1 MHVDGSPAH
10 RQLMAKQAAT
20 MVVVLFLSL
29 GLEGLG
35 HLLVTNMY
43 FILL

>member
-1 MHVDGSPAH
+1 
-10 RQLMAKQAAT
+10 MAKQVAA
-20 MVVVLFLSL
+20 MVVVMLSFLSL